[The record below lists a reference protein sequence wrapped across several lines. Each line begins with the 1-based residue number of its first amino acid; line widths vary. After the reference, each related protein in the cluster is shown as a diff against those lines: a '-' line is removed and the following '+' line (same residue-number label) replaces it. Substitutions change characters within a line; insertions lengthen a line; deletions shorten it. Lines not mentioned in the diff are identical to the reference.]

1 MTEPRIAWVTG
12 GAGFIG
18 SALSTSLVERFD
30 KVIAIDNLLAQ
41 VHPEGQPAAGFD
53 SRVELLIGDVTAAD
67 TWETALSQGKPEV
80 VVHLAAETGTGQSLR
95 ESTRHTMVNVVGTS
109 LMLDQLQS
117 HQAIPRRILLCSSR
131 AVYGEGAWLREEGSQ
146 AGELFYPGMRTAA
159 MLGSGQWDFPGAQ
172 PVAQDARRITVHPES
187 VYGITKCA
195 QEDLLTLWGDAFGCE
210 IVILR
215 LQNVYGPG
223 QTPGNPYTGIMSIFS
238 RLAREG
244 RVIPLYEDG
253 QVRRDFVIIDDVA
266 RACLLA
272 LETKTPPR
280 FPVDIGSGVYTTI
293 AEAARIIARIY
304 GAPEPE
310 VTGQW
315 RHGDVRHAWADPSGA
330 AEALGFQAQI
340 GLEQGLQKL
349 TTWVDQTWQR
359 DKS

>member
-1 MTEPRIAWVTG
+1 MTDPRIAWVTG

-18 SALSTSLVERFD
+18 SALSKSLVERFD

-53 SRVELLIGDVTAAD
+53 PRAELLIGDVTEAE
-67 TWETALSQGKPEV
+67 TWEKALSEGKPEV

-95 ESTRHTMVNVVGTS
+95 ESTRHTLVNVVGTS
-109 LMLDQLQS
+109 LMLDQLRS
-117 HQAIPRRILLCSSR
+117 HKAIPRRILLCSSR
-131 AVYGEGAWLREEGSQ
+131 AVYGEGAWRYEAGPH
-146 AGELFYPGMRTAA
+146 AGELFYPGIRSTA
-159 MLGSGQWDFPGAQ
+159 MLESGQWDFSGAK
-172 PVAQDARRITVHPES
+172 PVAQDSRLVTVHPES

-195 QEDLLTLWGDAFGCE
+195 QENLLTLWGDAFGSE

-238 RLAREG
+238 RLALEG
-244 RVIPLYEDG
+244 QVIPLYEDG
-253 QVRRDFVIIDDVA
+253 LVRRDFVNIDDVT

-272 LETKTPPR
+272 LEKKTPPR
-280 FPVDIGSGVYTTI
+280 YPVDIGSGVYTTI
-293 AEAARIIARIY
+293 AQAARIIARIY

-330 AEALGFQAQI
+330 EQALGFRSQV
-340 GLEQGLQKL
+340 GLEQGLHML
-349 TTWVDQTWQR
+349 TDWVNQIWQSH
-359 DKS
+359 KS